1 MNLLESLK
9 AAKPH
14 LSRSRRE
21 RGYKTAF
28 ICFAICDAYCEKYG
42 QAVEYGAVH
51 AQLNTAKQYVG
62 SKLRKL
68 QQELGVPSAATF
80 DLATARA
87 YMREDNPDRQ
97 QARHR
102 WLDSLI
108 TELEQWH
115 PN

>member
-9 AAKPH
+9 AAKTH
-14 LSRSRRE
+14 LSRSQRE

-51 AQLNTAKQYVG
+51 AQLNTAKWYVG

-68 QQELGVPSAATF
+68 QLELGVLPTDTF
-80 DLATARA
+80 NLATAKA
-87 YMREDNPDRQ
+87 YMQEDNPDRQ
-97 QARHR
+97 QARHK